1 MSSAD
6 MKMELLVDGLTNM
19 VEEAY
24 REGLVDADNRKIN
37 IDTWERSDVKERLY
51 ELLDGEVNDV

>member
-1 MSSAD
+1 MSRED
-6 MKMELLVDGLTNM
+6 MKMELLVDCLVSL
-19 VEEAY
+19 VEQGY

-37 IDTWERSDVKERLY
+37 VDTWERSDVKERLY